1 MLSAAFGPIRNVLL
15 GRMLTISDFG
25 VYSLSLTVVGLLYPL
40 LLFGQQRGLIR
51 FFIKHRVE
59 DYDWKRPIMVLLYS
73 SIFVSIIT
81 VPIISWYYNV
91 NFPFIYFCVLA
102 ITSSLATELLA
113 NIIRSSGHYE
123 LALILQRMVRIIV
136 TVLVITFF
144 LIDRPILSSIFYF
157 AGSVNLFYGLF
168 IYRYVIKKI
177 DNGSK
182 KVPISAHKEGL
193 YFSVMDIITLI
204 NAYGVNLII
213 AGILS
218 VDYLGIFFAI
228 CIILRV
234 YDTFVQSTDFVVMP
248 SSGDLD
254 KKGLLVIIIKNL
266 ILGILISVFFI
277 IFGKSLLSIVYAQK
291 YDGYLYLLPYIC
303 ILGCTKMMDVI
314 PSSIVSGI
322 SNKYTLRQYVSFN
335 IILTILFIP
344 SSIYSIHYH
353 GLKGAA
359 IVLIILY
366 MIRSLFG
373 FGILYRRFELEK
385 EGY

>member
-1 MLSAAFGPIRNVLL
+1 
-15 GRMLTISDFG
+15 
-25 VYSLSLTVVGLLYPL
+25 
-40 LLFGQQRGLIR
+40 
-51 FFIKHRVE
+51 
-59 DYDWKRPIMVLLYS
+59 
-73 SIFVSIIT
+73 
-81 VPIISWYYNV
+81 
-91 NFPFIYFCVLA
+91 VLA

-136 TVLVITFF
+136 TILVIIFF

-157 AGSVNLFYGLF
+157 AGTVNLFYGLF

-177 DNGSK
+177 DNGSRR
-182 KVPISAHKEGL
+182 VPISAHKEGL

-266 ILGILISVFFI
+266 ILGVLISIFFF

-291 YDGYLYLLPYIC
+291 YDGYLHLIPYIC
-303 ILGCTKMMDVI
+303 ILGCSKMMDII
-314 PSSIVSGI
+314 PSSVVSGI
-322 SNKYTLRQYVSFN
+322 SNKYTLKQYVSFN
-335 IILTILFIP
+335 IVLSILFIP
-344 SSIYSIHYH
+344 SSIYSIHYY
-353 GLKGAA
+353 GLEGAA

>member
-40 LLFGQQRGLIR
+40 LLFGQQRGLII

-73 SIFVSIIT
+73 SIFFSIIT

-91 NFPFIYFCVLA
+91 NFPFIYFCILA
-102 ITSSLATELLA
+102 ITSSLTTELLA
-113 NIIRSSGHYE
+113 NIVRSSGHYE

-136 TVLVITFF
+136 TILVIIFF
-144 LIDRPILSSIFYF
+144 LIDKPILSSIFYF
-157 AGSVNLFYGLF
+157 AGTVNLFYGLF

-177 DNGSK
+177 NNGSK
-182 KVPISAHKEGL
+182 IVPISAHKEGL
-193 YFSVMDIITLI
+193 YFSIMDIITLI

-248 SSGDLD
+248 SSG
-254 KKGLLVIIIKNL
+254 
-266 ILGILISVFFI
+266 
-277 IFGKSLLSIVYAQK
+277 
-291 YDGYLYLLPYIC
+291 
-303 ILGCTKMMDVI
+303 
-314 PSSIVSGI
+314 
-322 SNKYTLRQYVSFN
+322 
-335 IILTILFIP
+335 
-344 SSIYSIHYH
+344 
-353 GLKGAA
+353 
-359 IVLIILY
+359 
-366 MIRSLFG
+366 
-373 FGILYRRFELEK
+373 
-385 EGY
+385 

>member
-1 MLSAAFGPIRNVLL
+1 MFSAAFGPIRNLLL

-25 VYSLSLTVVGLLYPL
+25 VYSLSLTVIGLLYPL

-59 DYDWKRPIMVLLYS
+59 DYDWKRPIIILIYS
-73 SIFVSIIT
+73 SIFVSIII
-81 VPIISWYYNV
+81 VPIISWYYEV
-91 NFPFIYFCVLA
+91 DFPFIYFCVLA

-113 NIIRSSGHYE
+113 NIVRSSGHYE

-136 TVLVITFF
+136 TILVIIFF
-144 LIDRPILSSIFYF
+144 LNDKPILSSIFYF
-157 AGSVNLFYGLF
+157 AGTVSLFYGLF
-168 IYRYVIKKI
+168 IYRFVIKKI

-182 KVPISAHKEGL
+182 IVPISAHKEGL
-193 YFSVMDIITLI
+193 YFSVMDIITLT

-234 YDTFVQSTDFVVMP
+234 YDNFVQSTDFVVMP

-254 KKGLLVIIIKNL
+254 KIGLLVIIIKNL
-266 ILGILISVFFI
+266 IIGILISAFFI
-277 IFGKSLLSIVYAQK
+277 IFGKYLLSTVYAQK
-291 YDGYLYLLPYIC
+291 YDEYLDLLPYIC
-303 ILGCTKMMDVI
+303 ILGCAKMMDII
-314 PSSIVSGI
+314 PSSVVSGI
-322 SNKYTLRQYVSFN
+322 SNKSTLKQYVSFN
-335 IILTILFIP
+335 ILLTILFIP
-344 SSIYSIHYH
+344 SSIYSIHYY

-359 IVLIILY
+359 IALIILF
-366 MIRSLFG
+366 MNKSFFG
-373 FGILYRRFELEK
+373 FGILYRRFKPEK